1 LGKSDEILVDHFTA
15 INNSI
20 PALSPKPS
28 PAKSP
33 STETPPQLLLF
44 SFIWNL
50 RRLNIIVSIGFLV
63 RSLIVYVTLLWINSA
78 KELWTALEEEYGLD
92 DAGIERFTSS
102 SFNKFMM
109 FDNKPIDDQLHE
121 FQDFIRHLQLKGNQF
136 SDDYKVSCLIDKL
149 PSSWSTFAG
158 HLHRKQGDLTLVQA
172 LKAICIKD

>member
-1 LGKSDEILVDHFTA
+1 MWHYYE
-15 INNSI
+15 
-20 PALSPKPS
+20 
-28 PAKSP
+28 
-33 STETPPQLLLF
+33 
-44 SFIWNL
+44 
-50 RRLNIIVSIGFLV
+50 
-63 RSLIVYVTLLWINSA
+63 YNSA
-78 KELWTALEEEYGLD
+78 KELWIALEEEYGLD

-172 LKAICIKD
+172 LKAICIKDYHRKNFKPKSKLKAKVNLVENKFKRNYESQGQEI